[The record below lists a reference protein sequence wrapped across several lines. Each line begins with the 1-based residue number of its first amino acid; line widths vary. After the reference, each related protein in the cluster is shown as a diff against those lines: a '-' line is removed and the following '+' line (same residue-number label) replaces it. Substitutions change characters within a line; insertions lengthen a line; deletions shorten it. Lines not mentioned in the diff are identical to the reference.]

1 MPIEA
6 DPGQAWIAHMRRGDF
21 ESAWAVGDRELSRPP
36 APDAF
41 TRPRHLQRIWDGR
54 PIEGRRVL
62 VRCYHGL
69 GDTIQ
74 FARFLPV
81 LAQRAASVVV
91 WAQPALI
98 PLLSTMQ
105 APLELLPLHDGVP
118 EADYDVDVEIMELPW
133 LLRTT
138 LATLPRDVPY
148 LHVDPVTSLDP
159 ASLNVAVVWRA
170 GTWNAA
176 RSMAADDASSLADVP
191 GVACFATEPRSAAAD
206 LEGWRGHW
214 QPCDSVDALARFVAG
229 VDLVVSV
236 DTMCA
241 HLAGA
246 LGVPVWTLLACDAD
260 WRWMI
265 DRDDSPWYPTMQLFR
280 QATPGSWE
288 LPLAAVR
295 HRLQHATATR
305 LPLRQRRRQPEGA

>member
-1 MPIEA
+1 
-6 DPGQAWIAHMRRGDF
+6 MRRGDF
-21 ESAWAVGDRELSRPP
+21 EAAWALGDRELSRPP

-54 PIEGRRVL
+54 PIDGRRVL

-74 FARFLPV
+74 FARFLPL
-81 LAQRAASVVV
+81 LARRAASVVV

-98 PLLSTMQ
+98 PLLSTLA

-118 EADYDVDVEIMELPW
+118 EARYDVDVEIMELAW

-148 LHVDPVTSLDP
+148 LHVEPDGALAFLERARVE
-159 ASLNVAVVWRA
+159 ASNVAVVWRA
-170 GTWNAA
+170 GAWNPS
-176 RSMAADDASSLADVP
+176 RSIATEDASSLADVP

-206 LEGWRGHW
+206 VAGWRGGW

-246 LGVPVWTLLACDAD
+246 LGVPVWTLLARDAD
-260 WRWMI
+260 WRWI
-265 DRDDSPWYPTMQLFR
+265 DGDDSPWYPTMRLFR
-280 QATPGSWE
+280 QTTPGSWE
-288 LPLAAVR
+288 APLAAVR
-295 HRLQHATATR
+295 QGLRHAAATR
-305 LPLRQRRRQPEGA
+305 LRPRPRALQSRGA

>member
-1 MPIEA
+1 
-6 DPGQAWIAHMRRGDF
+6 MRRGDF
-21 ESAWAVGDRELSRPP
+21 EAAWALGDRELSRPP

-54 PIEGRRVL
+54 PVEGRRVL

-81 LAQRAASVVV
+81 LARRAASVVV
-91 WAQPALI
+91 WAQPSLI
-98 PLLSTMQ
+98 RLLSTID

-118 EADYDVDVEIMELPW
+118 EADYEVDVEIMELPW

-138 LATLPRDVPY
+138 VATLPCDAPY
-148 LHVDPVTSLDP
+148 LRVEAGPRLDA

-170 GTWNAA
+170 GAWNAA
-176 RSMAADDASSLADVP
+176 RSIAAGEASSLADLP

-206 LEGWRGHW
+206 VAGWRGRW
-214 QPCDSVDALARFVAG
+214 QPCDSVDALARVVAG
-229 VDLVVSV
+229 VDVVVSV
-236 DTMCA
+236 DTLCA
-241 HLAGA
+241 HLGGA

-265 DRDDSPWYPTMQLFR
+265 DRDDSPWYPTMRLFR
-280 QATPGSWE
+280 QTTPGSWE
-288 LPLAAVR
+288 LPLAHVR
-295 HRLQHATATR
+295 QELRHAAAIRL
-305 LPLRQRRRQPEGA
+305 LPWQRALQARGA